1 MNNEFIVVGARSTAV
16 LGGAQQGGAVTVV
29 EDAAATY
36 AQLFRAHFS
45 GMVALA
51 TLLGADDAEDVAQEA
66 FVRLHA
72 KHGVLRDP
80 GAARAYLRTTI
91 VNLTRSGHRHLSV
104 VRRHPQIAEVP
115 PRGVEDAVM
124 ASVGNA
130 DVLTALATLSARH
143 REALVLRYWAELTE
157 KEMAHAMGVSS
168 GTVKSHVSSGLVA
181 LGAALAAQEVSS

>member
-1 MNNEFIVVGARSTAV
+1 MNNEFIAVGAESMAL
-16 LGGAQQGGAVTVV
+16 LGGAQRGGALTVV
-29 EDAAATY
+29 DAAAATY
-36 AQLFRAHFS
+36 EELFRGHFS

-51 TLLGADDAEDVAQEA
+51 TLLGADDAQNVAQEA

-72 KHGVLRDP
+72 KHRLLRDSS
-80 GAARAYLRTTI
+80 AARAYLRTTI

-104 VRRHPQIAEVP
+104 VRRHQQVLEVP

-157 KEMAHAMGVSS
+157 KEMAEAMRVSP
-168 GTVKSHVSSGLVA
+168 GTVKSHVSRGLVA